1 MNRAVPFFVG
11 FSTALAAM
19 GQTPPDRTRARSWG
33 ARLLG
38 ASAVRMAVL
47 VGMTLLVGIGIS
59 IVTTTDQ
66 QWWLLHFSRLGTFKN
81 GSAAFFNGALI
92 CGGTLVVVFARAA
105 AREIRAVAGGRVRR
119 GTARLARILFS
130 VVGVNLALVGCVPL
144 NLNGFVHDRVA
155 TGMVLGFAGLL
166 LTSPFMMHRMPRR
179 LLLATLA
186 IFVVLFVG
194 AWVFVTG
201 GMNLALFEVIAFGT
215 MFGWSAAFLSA
226 LAVCAKQDARAA
238 AEPLAAAVAA
248 VAVDAAPLTVAPVTV
263 AAPAVAA
270 PVAAVAPVAA
280 AAPVAVAAPAVD
292 TVVTVAALVPAA
304 ASDALPI
311 ATAITRHASALAP
324 SLVVAE
330 AARATTPTMP
340 GVDHAAHVLD
350 GRPVACRGLTVRSGA
365 ARDATAGRPAVPHRV
380 PRRPRLRHLAAP
392 PVARARRAPG
402 CRASAARATS
412 ERSRTP
418 VRR

>member
-248 VAVDAAPLTVAPVTV
+248 VAVDAEPLTVAPVTV

-270 PVAAVAPVAA
+270 PVT
-280 AAPVAVAAPAVD
+280 VAAPAVD

-304 ASDALPI
+304 TSDALPI
-311 ATAITRHASALAP
+311 ATVITRHASALAP

-380 PRRPRLRHLAAP
+380 PCRPRLRHLAAP

>member
-248 VAVDAAPLTVAPVTV
+248 VAVDAEPLTVAPVTV

-270 PVAAVAPVAA
+270 PVT
-280 AAPVAVAAPAVD
+280 VAAPAVD

-304 ASDALPI
+304 TSDALPI
-311 ATAITRHASALAP
+311 ATVITRHASALAP